1 MADAGSS
8 PKVVGGGKAIT
19 DGPQTITQC
28 SKELP
33 LPCITILIHGVN
45 DVGEAYDAQERGV
58 CRGLNERLNRSYSL
72 NMNGK
77 PDLIPTTY
85 RLPPKTEAEIKAA
98 KKEDLRN
105 PDAVYFR
112 RKTDLY
118 SKSPVIPF
126 YWGSREQEA
135 FINKKNWSGQWT
147 DRYGNRIDKNGAKN
161 GGPFANAT
169 SELPSTWSEIGF
181 DARIFNMEWLATMKS
196 GPTHNLVKACPRAY
210 MLLAAKR
217 LAMLIKMIRTK
228 HKEVA
233 INILGH
239 SQGTIITM
247 LAHAMLADGSGDS
260 ADTVI
265 FQHTPYG
272 FQESNIEWVDKNVR
286 DNQQTTQA
294 RVKTLKNIVTYVQ
307 SKKAATPPL
316 SELKSNYALAEGVVG
331 TNWKPGGGAQKF
343 VHGQTDNPYSFTER
357 DNRGKVYLYFC
368 PNDHTVSYRTVQG
381 IGWQGVPDTI
391 KAPAF
396 VPYVSPEMKR
406 MQNQGMNEWQHT
418 DPPSTE
424 TIPVL
429 STFGTGFMQRVFT
442 SRKIDDKPAIL
453 VGEAPRNYEMR
464 HWFEQSTWGKVKL
477 LLAPVATLL
486 SGEESTTGGIANKG
500 ISEGETRFINAEKLD
515 PPIAAY
521 LFANESRLGKLKVG
535 VMDANIAAGSGGV
548 ETLDGS
554 MPDFRDQ
561 SRWGS
566 PLNAGEM
573 GQLNQKIQPP
583 TATADPSTQRG
594 IIGTPYFS
602 MGQAP
607 LETETLPYIRYKY
620 HETPDEAIQRWA
632 NKEDDNS
639 YHSSIPAN
647 PDHAA
652 WVTAYDLSIGAPLPI
667 PDLDKETGQ
676 FTDWYMEY
684 LRCFADW
691 RTDWDTINK
700 QTTYYRKKIIEQHSQ
715 SPDDA
720 KQLITENQTYYT
732 SGKFPTDIA
741 DKNGVATMAMPSLIV
756 SQTLAQRKQG
766 IPPATL
772 PQKETNKTTT

>member
-1 MADAGSS
+1 MADAGSNK
-8 PKVVGGGKAIT
+8 KVVGSAKCVT
-19 DGPQTITQC
+19 DGPQTITKC

-45 DVGEAYDAQERGV
+45 DVGEAYDAQERGI
-58 CRGLNERLNRSYSL
+58 CRGMNERLNRSYSL
-72 NMNGK
+72 DMNGK
-77 PDLIPTTY
+77 ADLIPTTY
-85 RLPPKTEAEIKAA
+85 VLPPKTEAEIKAA

-126 YWGSREQEA
+126 YWGSREQEK

-147 DRYGNRIDKNGAKN
+147 DRYGNRLDKNGAKN

-169 SELPSTWSEIGF
+169 SELASTWAEMGF
-181 DARIFNMEWLATMKS
+181 DARIFNMEWLATMQS
-196 GPTHNLVKACPRAY
+196 GPTHNLVQGCPRAY

-217 LAMLIKMIRTK
+217 LAMLIKMIRAK

-272 FQESNIEWVDKNVR
+272 FQESNIEWVDKYVR
-286 DNQQTTQA
+286 DNQQSTQA
-294 RVKTLKNIVTYVQ
+294 RVQTLKNIVTYVQ

-316 SELKSNYALAEGVVG
+316 SELKSNLDLSEGVVG
-331 TNWKPGGGAQKF
+331 TNWKPGGGAQKV
-343 VHGQTDNPYSFTER
+343 VHGKPDNPYSFNER

-391 KAPAF
+391 EAATCI
-396 VPYVSPEMKR
+396 SPEVRR
-406 MQNQGMNEWQHT
+406 MQQEGMNQWNGTQS
-418 DPPSTE
+418 PSTE

-429 STFGTGFMQRVFT
+429 STFGAGFLQRVFT
-442 SRKIDDKPAIL
+442 SRQIDGRPAIL

-477 LLAPVATLL
+477 FLDPIGTVFQ
-486 SGEESTTGGIANKG
+486 GEKSSTGGIANKG
-500 ISEGETRFINAEKLD
+500 ISEGETRFINAEQLT

-521 LFANESRLGKLKVG
+521 LFANESSQGKLKVG
-535 VMDANIAAGSGGV
+535 VMDANIAVGSDGV
-548 ETLDGS
+548 DKINKII
-554 MPDFRDQ
+554 PDFRDS
-561 SRWGS
+561 SRWGK
-566 PLNAGEM
+566 PLTADEQA
-573 GQLNQKIQPP
+573 QLDQMIQPS
-583 TATADPSTQRG
+583 TATSDPSTRRG
-594 IIGTPYFS
+594 IIGTPHAMLGADYK
-602 MGQAP
+602 
-607 LETETLPYIRYKY
+607 PYIQYVY

-632 NKEDDNS
+632 SKEDDNS

-652 WVTAYDLSIGAPLPI
+652 WVTSYDLSLGAPLPI
-667 PDLDKETGQ
+667 PDFDEKTGQ
-676 FTDWYMEY
+676 FTDWYMEF
-684 LRCFADW
+684 LRCVADW
-691 RTDWDTINK
+691 RTDWDSIDNK
-700 QTTYYRKKIIEQHSQ
+700 RTYYQKKISAQKKQ
-715 SPDDA
+715 APDDA
-720 KQLITENQTYYT
+720 IQLITENFTYYNT
-732 SGKFPTDIA
+732 GDLPPDIA

-772 PQKETNKTTT
+772 PQKVTNKATT